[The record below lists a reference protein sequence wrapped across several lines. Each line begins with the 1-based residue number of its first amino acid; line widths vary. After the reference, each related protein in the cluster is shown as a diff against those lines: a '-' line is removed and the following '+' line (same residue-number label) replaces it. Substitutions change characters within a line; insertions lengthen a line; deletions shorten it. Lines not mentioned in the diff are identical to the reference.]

1 MRWPGRIG
9 ALPGLMRAW
18 PGLTYLLLALH
29 PTHVDV
35 AGVGAPG
42 QLLRTQGAGEGSGVP
57 DGPRNPARQT

>member
-1 MRWPGRIG
+1 
-9 ALPGLMRAW
+9 MRAW